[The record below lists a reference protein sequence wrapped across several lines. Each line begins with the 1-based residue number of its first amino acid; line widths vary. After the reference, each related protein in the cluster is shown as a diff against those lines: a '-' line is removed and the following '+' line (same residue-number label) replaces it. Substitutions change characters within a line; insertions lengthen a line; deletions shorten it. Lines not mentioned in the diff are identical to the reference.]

1 MTVAVHNFSYGLV
14 NPVLG
19 YAMSCLGAFLGLR
32 CVTRARA
39 YTGAARAR
47 WLILASVAIGAGS
60 IWAMHFIAMLGF
72 TIPGQTIL
80 YNVPVTI
87 VSMLIAIV
95 VVGVGL
101 FIVSYGN
108 GGWRPLIIGGVI
120 VGIGVASMHY
130 LGMEAM
136 SMPDSMSYNPP
147 LFAASVVI
155 AIVAGTAAL
164 WAGTRVRSI
173 GATVVASLIFGV
185 AVSGMHYT
193 GMAAMR
199 VYPDSSM
206 SGGSM
211 AAMGGASA
219 ISFIVPLLAGISLLM
234 FGLTLA
240 VTLSP
245 NEAEI
250 HEDAVLRRR
259 METEFADG
267 LQVHSSGADLPVS
280 PVQAPGRAA
289 PRAGASNAFTPGGY
303 SNGNNNNGYNNNG
316 YGNGNAN
323 GYINGN
329 GNGYNNANGNGNG
342 NAYGDGN
349 AQDRPNGSHGG
360 VQYGNGQPGPSPRPL
375 PTRRP
380 PRNGGAPGNA

>member
-39 YTGAARAR
+39 YSGAARAR

-136 SMPDSMSYNPP
+136 SMPDSMSYNAP

-199 VYPDSSM
+199 VYPDTGT

-211 AAMGGASA
+211 AGMGGATA

-259 METEFADG
+259 METEFSDG

-280 PVQAPGRAA
+280 PVPGPGRAA
-289 PRAGASNAFTPGGY
+289 PRAGASSAFTPGGY
-303 SNGNNNNGYNNNG
+303 SNGYNNGHANGYND
-316 YGNGNAN
+316 
-323 GYINGN
+323 GN
-329 GNGYNNANGNGNG
+329 GNGY
-342 NAYGDGN
+342 GDGH
-349 AQDRPNGSHGG
+349 AQDRANGYHAGS
-360 VQYGNGQPGPSPRPL
+360 QYGNGQPGPSPRPL

-380 PRNGGAPGNA
+380 PRNGGAPGNP